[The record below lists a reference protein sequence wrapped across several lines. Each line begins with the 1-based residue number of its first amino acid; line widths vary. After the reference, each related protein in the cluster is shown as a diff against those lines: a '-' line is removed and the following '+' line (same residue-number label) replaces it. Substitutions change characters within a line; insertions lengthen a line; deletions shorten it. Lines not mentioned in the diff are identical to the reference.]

1 MSSKHLFQVLTDSD
15 WERELRRARSLSNP
29 IKEKIKLKLNP
40 QNPTPFKQPAEGMYR
55 VREKNGWFFPEQ
67 KNKDGVFEAMNGGVS
82 FWTLQGAKA
91 HINTILNAG
100 SDIFHPY
107 P

>member
-15 WERELRRARSLSNP
+15 WERELRRARSLPNL

-40 QNPTPFKQPAEGMYR
+40 QNPTPFKQPDGNKYR
-55 VREKNGWFFPEQ
+55 VREVNGWFFPEGLDD
-67 KNKDGVFEAMNGGVS
+67 KGAWNKMNGGVS
-82 FWTLQGAKA
+82 FFSLQGAKA
-91 HINTILNAG
+91 HIRTIIDG
-100 SDIFHPY
+100 GHEQIHPY